1 MSALLFTAAEV
12 AQARTDA
19 TLAMPD
25 SCAIQRA
32 TRTRDGA
39 GGSTTA
45 TAILATV
52 PCRLRPAGGGDE
64 RTIAD
69 ALQWVVAYTVS
80 LPWGTDLRPTDTL
93 LIAGRT
99 FQVGGV
105 LQGGAY
111 SKDYR
116 AVCKEIG

>member
-25 SCAIQRA
+25 TCAIQRV

-45 TAILATV
+45 TATVASV

-69 ALQWVVAYTVS
+69 ALQWIVAYTVS
-80 LPWGTDLRPTDTL
+80 VPWGTDLAPADTL

-99 FQVGGV
+99 FQI
-105 LQGGAY
+105 GGALKGGTY
-111 SKDYR
+111 SKDFR

>member
-1 MSALLFTAAEV
+1 VSALLFTAAEV

-19 TLAMPD
+19 TMAMPD
-25 SCAIQRA
+25 SCAIQRGA
-32 TRTRDGA
+32 RTRDGA

-45 TAILATV
+45 TATVATV

-80 LPWGTDLRPTDTL
+80 LPWGTGLIPTDTL

-99 FQVGGV
+99 FQIGGV
-105 LQGGAY
+105 LKGGAY

>member
-1 MSALLFTAAEV
+1 MSALLFTPAEV
-12 AQARTDA
+12 TQARTDA

-25 SCAIQRA
+25 TCAIRRV
-32 TRTRDGA
+32 TRTKDGA

-45 TAILATV
+45 TATVATV
-52 PCRLRPAGGGDE
+52 PCRLRPAAGGDE

-69 ALQWVVAYTVS
+69 ALQWVVAYTVY
-80 LPWGTDLRPTDTL
+80 LPWGTDLIPADTL
-93 LIAGRT
+93 LINGRT

-105 LQGGAY
+105 LKGGTY

>member
-1 MSALLFTAAEV
+1 VSALLFTAAEV

-25 SCAIQRA
+25 SCAIQRV
-32 TRTRDGA
+32 TRTKDGA

-45 TAILATV
+45 TAIMATV

-80 LPWGTDLRPTDTL
+80 LPWGTDLRPADTL

-99 FQVGGV
+99 FQIGGV
-105 LQGGAY
+105 LRGGAY

-116 AVCKEIG
+116 AVCKEVG